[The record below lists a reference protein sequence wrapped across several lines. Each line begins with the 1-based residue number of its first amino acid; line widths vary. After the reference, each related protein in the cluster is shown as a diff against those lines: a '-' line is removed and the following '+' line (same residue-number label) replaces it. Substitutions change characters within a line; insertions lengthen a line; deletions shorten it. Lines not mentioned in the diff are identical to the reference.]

1 MQSRGPRHSSA
12 HSPDRSSARQPR
24 VLHRLSAAGIKFITS
39 EGWHADGGGLYLEVD
54 GAGRKRWAMRLTVN
68 GKRRDFGLGPLHKV
82 SLLEA
87 RERAAEYRSKAYR
100 GIDPAEGKRQ
110 PPEQKQNV
118 SSFEAIARQVH
129 AQRSGAWHNG
139 KHVDQWM
146 NTLENHVFPIIG
158 AKPVNDVTTAD
169 VLKVLTPLWSTKRET
184 ARRLKQRIAAV
195 LEWARAAGERSG
207 ENPVHLIGEAL
218 PRHRKAEQH
227 LAAMPYRDVA
237 TFVGKLRDGQA
248 VPISKLAF
256 EFLILTAVRTTEVR
270 KARWCEV
277 DRAARTWTIPGND
290 TTTGRRMKSGR
301 DHVVPLSDRCLE
313 ILDAA
318 AAFSKDH
325 DLIFPD
331 HQTGRVMSENRFLI
345 IRDALGYKKEHCTPH
360 GFRSSFRDWAAEE
373 TEFPAEVVEMAL
385 AHAITNKV
393 EAAYRRGHLLAKR
406 TELMTVWANY
416 VTQTKPCDNVRQN
429 KMAAS

>member
-1 MQSRGPRHSSA
+1 MQSRGPRHSPTR
-12 HSPDRSSARQPR
+12 SPARSPPQSPR
-24 VLHRLSAAGIKFITS
+24 AIHRLSAAAIKFITS

-54 GAGRKRWAMRLTVN
+54 SAGRKRWAMRLTVN
-68 GKRRDFGLGPLHKV
+68 GNRRDFGLGPLHKV

-100 GIDPAEGKRQ
+100 GIDPAGAKRKIL
-110 PPEQKQNV
+110 EQTQNV
-118 SSFEAIARQVH
+118 SSFEKMARQVH
-129 AQRSGAWHNG
+129 AQRSSAWHNG
-139 KHVDQWM
+139 KHVDQWL

-158 AKPVNDVTTAD
+158 AKPVNEVTTAD

-184 ARRLKQRIAAV
+184 ARRLKQRIAVV

-207 ENPVHLIGEAL
+207 ENPVNLIGEAL

-227 LAAMPYRDVA
+227 LAAMPYQDVA
-237 TFVGKLRDGQA
+237 AFVRRLRDGQA
-248 VPISKLAF
+248 VAISKLAF

-290 TTTGRRMKSGR
+290 TKTGRRMKSGR
-301 DHVVPLSDRCLE
+301 DHVVPLSARCLE
-313 ILDAA
+313 ILDEAA
-318 AAFSKDH
+318 TISKNH

-406 TELMTVWANY
+406 TELMAVWANY
-416 VTQTKPCDNVRQN
+416 VTQIKPVANAMRN
-429 KMAAS
+429 TMAVS